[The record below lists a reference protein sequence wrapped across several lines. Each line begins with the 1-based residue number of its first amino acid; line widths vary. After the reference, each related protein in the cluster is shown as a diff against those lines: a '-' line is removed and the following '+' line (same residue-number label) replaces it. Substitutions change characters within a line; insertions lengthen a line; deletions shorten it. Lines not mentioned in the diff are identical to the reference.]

1 MLITAFISYLST
13 HGISIHPL
21 EDSIHDSY
29 TPYSVLIAR
38 MQHSLYVPDF
48 SDCSSTHADR
58 NPSVGDS
65 PFFIWSLT
73 PHGIQ
78 AVSVSTVRSTAS
90 LYMYRI
96 VDQQTLYVVFP
107 EPWKF

>member
-1 MLITAFISYLST
+1 MIVILRTDCLYAT
-13 HGISIHPL
+13 
-21 EDSIHDSY
+21 
-29 TPYSVLIAR
+29 
-38 MQHSLYVPDF
+38 LYVPDF

-73 PHGIQ
+73 PHCIQ

-96 VDQQTLYVVFP
+96 VDQLTLYVVFP